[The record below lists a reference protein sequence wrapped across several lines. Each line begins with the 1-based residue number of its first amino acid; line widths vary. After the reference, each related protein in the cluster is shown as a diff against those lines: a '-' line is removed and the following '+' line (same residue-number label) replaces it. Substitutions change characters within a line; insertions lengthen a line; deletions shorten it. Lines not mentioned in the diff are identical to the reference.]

1 MTVAVICLPIAAFA
15 FLSVV
20 RQYPI
25 DLSFSLEN
33 IREAFEL
40 GVGRYLEN
48 SLAMALGTSFV
59 GVAVIY
65 FTAYLTARSKKTL
78 TTLTLHLISMLS
90 LAVPGI
96 VLGLS
101 YVLFF
106 KSTFFYGTIVMLILV
121 NTIHFFAS
129 PYLMAY
135 NSLNKFNR
143 NLEDVSE
150 TLGISRMRMLRDV
163 YLPCTQKTIIEM
175 FSYIFVNCMVT
186 ISAVSFL
193 ANFKDMPLALLIP
206 RFDSQSLV
214 EATAF
219 IALVILAVNGIM
231 KIAVYILER
240 RIKDPA
246 E

>member
-1 MTVAVICLPIAAFA
+1 MICLPIAAFA

-48 SLAMALGTSFV
+48 SLAMALGTSLV

-101 YVLFF
+101 NVLL
-106 KSTFFYGTIVMLILV
+106 KNST
-121 NTIHFFAS
+121 
-129 PYLMAY
+129 
-135 NSLNKFNR
+135 
-143 NLEDVSE
+143 
-150 TLGISRMRMLRDV
+150 
-163 YLPCTQKTIIEM
+163 
-175 FSYIFVNCMVT
+175 
-186 ISAVSFL
+186 
-193 ANFKDMPLALLIP
+193 
-206 RFDSQSLV
+206 
-214 EATAF
+214 
-219 IALVILAVNGIM
+219 
-231 KIAVYILER
+231 
-240 RIKDPA
+240 
-246 E
+246 